1 MWMRAITFA
10 VKKSISDTIRVGLAR
25 FIVDENIVDSVG
37 CLEEDGASGNEEL
50 ILCIWAAVGG
60 MLSVDDP
67 LSRSCRRG
75 VLR

>member
-37 CLEEDGASGNEEL
+37 CLEEDGASGN
-50 ILCIWAAVGG
+50 
-60 MLSVDDP
+60 
-67 LSRSCRRG
+67 
-75 VLR
+75 